1 GLVIYAQRSPE
12 EQAAIWEFI
21 NWVFTDAI
29 NDRAWVDAT
38 GMLPMRGDLTTNATF
53 AKVFEDHPELKGYAD
68 EMAYAVPAMANER
81 FADVQTVLGK
91 EGLIP
96 VILGQKTPEQGWADV
111 RAAMQA
117 LGFTLPPPPPNKPP
131 VCAFVF
137 SPTSPKAGDTVT
149 FDASGSRDPDGS
161 IDDYRWEFGDGTCAS
176 GSKVTKR
183 FHQNGSYVVWLS
195 VTDKKKASA
204 CCSKTV
210 SVQKSDTPSPG
221 RLDWVNGQQLGAGK
235 ISKTAGFVFGTYSCS
250 LVNKKKSTLTKDE
263 ENILATAKKLFDAL
277 GVIAKARLPIRLGA
291 TSGKS
296 YRPTYTTGMQ
306 TDPYQA
312 FTQWLHDK
320 FIKGKSGEDAL
331 KAMAA
336 NVPAPDGDDPAGIP
350 GGPTA
355 VYWGV
360 YYHNNT
366 AGAGEKILSIGS
378 KYLLGHW
385 EPSTWDDKHDF
396 TSQTQNA
403 TDILHFNTGLGW
415 QSDTHMYD
423 MKFALLMAATWLAR
437 QAGDVIDLPT
447 AFIEAFA
454 GPKAKE
460 GKKREFY
467 DVANLAYAFGGNH
480 LDAFIAYDIASFEG
494 FHVFSIDAL
503 NDIIA
508 TEAGRIFAEELKKK
522 TVAQIAGAGSIRTLM
537 DAAFKAARD
546 SFTKHKV
553 LVGARKAFYS
563 TLLAIDGCGK
573 FVPVVELY
581 EWTDDT
587 IWKATLGTILYKNRA
602 TLTTGEKQNAFVKK
616 IVDHLKNGIGQAG
629 AWGAVGGVAVTAED
643 VEALNQMVEIL
654 MLLP

>member
-1 GLVIYAQRSPE
+1 VNEVFNSKSGSNYANFNNPDFDALV
-12 EQAAIWEFI
+12 EQAARESDPATRLNLYCQAEILFCD
-21 NWVFTDAI
+21 TDAGI
-29 NDRAWVDAT
+29 APIYFYTIVNLTKPCVVRSFAPLGGEHWEQWDI
-38 GMLPMRGDLTTNATF
+38 LPRG
-53 AKVFEDHPELKGYAD
+53 
-68 EMAYAVPAMANER
+68 R
-81 FADVQTVLGK
+81 
-91 EGLIP
+91 
-96 VILGQKTPEQGWADV
+96 TPPP
-111 RAAMQA
+111 
-117 LGFTLPPPPPNKPP
+117 LPPPPPNKPP

-137 SPTSPKAGDTVT
+137 LPTSPKAGDTVT
-149 FDASGSRDPDGS
+149 FNASDSNDPDGS

-183 FHQNGSYVVWLS
+183 FQRAGSYKVRLAI
-195 VTDKKKASA
+195 TDDKKASA

-221 RLDWVNGQQLGAGK
+221 RLDWVNGQQLGAGN
-235 ISKTAGFVFGTYSCS
+235 ISKAAGFVFDTYQCS
-250 LVNKKKSTLTKDE
+250 LVNKKKGTLTKDE
-263 ENILATAKKLFDAL
+263 ENILATAKKLFDTL
-277 GVIAKARLPIRLGA
+277 QVIAKARLDVRLGA
-291 TSGKS
+291 ASRKS
-296 YRPTYTTGMQ
+296 YRPTYTTGVK

-331 KAMAA
+331 KAMAP

-415 QSDTHMYD
+415 AVGGYHD
-423 MKFALLMAATWLAR
+423 ALSVLWGAESLAAF
-437 QAGDVIDLPT
+437 IDLDVDL
-447 AFIEAFA
+447 AGIFLRIFA
-454 GPKAKE
+454 GNSATDEKTK
-460 GKKREFY
+460 EFY
-467 DVANLAYAFGGNH
+467 DMEQLTTAYGRTP
-480 LDAFIAYDIASFEG
+480 LDVFLAYDIASFEG
-494 FHVFSIDAL
+494 FHVFAIDAL

-563 TLLAIDGCGK
+563 MLLAVDGCGK

-587 IWKATLGTILYKNRA
+587 IWKATLGTILYGNKGK
-602 TLTTGEKQNAFVKK
+602 LTTAAEQDAFVKK
-616 IVDHLKNGIGQAG
+616 IVDHLNNGIGKAG
-629 AWGAVGGVAVTAED
+629 DWDDIKGVAVTAED